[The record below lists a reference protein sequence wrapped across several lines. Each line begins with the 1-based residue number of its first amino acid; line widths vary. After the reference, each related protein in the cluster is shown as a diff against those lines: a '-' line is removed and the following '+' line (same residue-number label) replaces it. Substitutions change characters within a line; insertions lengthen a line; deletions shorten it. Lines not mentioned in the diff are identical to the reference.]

1 MVQNT
6 AANSTSFI
14 QSKTTWVMILHQEA
28 IFWKVDRY
36 SAKPKFKKEMCTS
49 VKTIGMP
56 HRAYMFNLPIQ
67 PPRKEIYIATN
78 GLHNS

>member
-28 IFWKVDRY
+28 HILKGRRY
-36 SAKPKFKKEMCTS
+36 LAKPKFKKEICTS
-49 VKTIGMP
+49 VKTIGKP
-56 HRAYMFNLPIQ
+56 HRAYMFNLPIH
-67 PPRKEIYIATN
+67 PPRKELYITTN
-78 GLHNS
+78 GLQHS